1 MVHILKNYLCYLSGL
16 EFEML
21 ENYPENR
28 YDVMLKT
35 LKAYEN
41 REIPIIIKGG
51 ANWENRFINGCLR
64 MGLA

>member
-51 ANWENRFINGCLR
+51 QTGRT
-64 MGLA
+64 GLSMAVCEWD